1 MENKELKIKHLIAL
15 RTNYFSMIMLISG
28 GVAGLFF
35 GDFLNIKTLIL
46 IAAGTY
52 FDCLFIMKFLYTSV
66 KIEKLTEE

>member
-1 MENKELKIKHLIAL
+1 
-15 RTNYFSMIMLISG
+15 MIMLISG

-52 FDCLFIMKFLYTSV
+52 FDCLFIMKFLYTSA

>member
-1 MENKELKIKHLIAL
+1 
-15 RTNYFSMIMLISG
+15 MIMLISG

-52 FDCLFIMKFLYTSV
+52 FDCLFIMKFYTQV
-66 KIEKLTEE
+66 LKLKN